1 MRGITPGAIVY
12 LWQGT
17 VDMRMSFDRLAAF
30 ISEKMGRS
38 VIAGGLY
45 IFLSRCRSRVKI
57 LYWDGDGYAVWHKR
71 LEAGSYRVERVDEVE
86 EITAIDIEELL
97 RGMDFSR
104 IKLRKKAEKGSFNYV
119 DGGIQNG

>member
-1 MRGITPGAIVY
+1 MKGITPGATVY

-30 ISEKMGRS
+30 TSEKMGRS

-86 EITAIDIEELL
+86 EITSIDIEELL

>member
-71 LEAGSYRVERVDEVE
+71 LEAGSYRVERVDEIE

-97 RGMDFSR
+97 RGMDFLR
-104 IKLRKKAEKGSFNYV
+104 MKLRKKAEKGSFNYV